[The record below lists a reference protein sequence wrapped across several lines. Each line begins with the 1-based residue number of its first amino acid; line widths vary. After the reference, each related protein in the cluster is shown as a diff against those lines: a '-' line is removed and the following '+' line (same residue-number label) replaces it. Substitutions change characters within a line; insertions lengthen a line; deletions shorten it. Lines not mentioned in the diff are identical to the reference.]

1 VAKTVNGV
9 TTKYL
14 VDTNNFTGYAQV
26 VEELVND
33 EVQRQYSY
41 GLDLISERQVIDS
54 QIVSDQLVDNQATN
68 NEREVSFYGYDGHG
82 SVRYLSD
89 LSGKVTDTYNYDAYG
104 ILLEQTGS
112 TPNLYRYAGE
122 QWDADLGLY
131 YNRARYLDVDRGRFW
146 TSDSFE
152 GEIEEPLSLH
162 KYLYGN
168 ANPVGNVDPSGNAT
182 LVSQVLT
189 QLGYLSTA
197 YSAFGFLR
205 NPSIETASVLA
216 LDLAIPGLARGIK
229 TLRDSGRVF
238 AALQKAKFVNDNEVN
253 SFKTLSEFGYKLL
266 MTEKALQ
273 IINNGLSNGGK
284 LLEGIFANTSGKLSL
299 VEAKTTLSIFHINE
313 SIEKSVQVVKRLE
326 DVVASGAPSGVSTSG
341 SISSLVDEIII
352 TYNKIGKLTVGS
364 SSYTLGQGEKILDG
378 GLTVKELFVEGK
390 RVVVNIS
397 GKEVPVY
404 VKQVL

>member
-1 VAKTVNGV
+1 LLYDGDGQRVAKTVNGV

-41 GLDLISERQVIDS
+41 GLDLISERQVIG
-54 QIVSDQLVDNQATN
+54 NQATN
-68 NEREVSFYGYDGHG
+68 NECEVSFYGYDGHG

-89 LSGKVTDTYNYDAYG
+89 LSGKVTDTYTYDAYG

-131 YNRARYLDVDRGRFW
+131 YNRARYLDVERGRFW

-197 YSAFGFLR
+197 YATVAFIQ
-205 NPSIETASVLA
+205 NPSIETASALA
-216 LDLAIPGLARGIK
+216 LDLAIPGLGKGITTLGLAGK
-229 TLRDSGRVF
+229 LSKYKEVIKSLKSAETFIPSIINEAETFDTLR
-238 AALQKAKFVNDNEVN
+238 KI
-253 SFKTLSEFGYKLL
+253 GYKLIIP
-266 MTEKALQ
+266 EKILSLLNYNKLNKK
-273 IINNGLSNGGK
+273 IIDGVFVNVNKRLSLIEVKETLTHNRIKDSLIKARDTIDVLDNVAKEGGK
-284 LLEGIFANTSGKLSL
+284 
-299 VEAKTTLSIFHINE
+299 VE
-313 SIEKSVQVVKRLE
+313 SIHQ
-326 DVVASGAPSGVSTSG
+326 
-341 SISSLVDEIII
+341 LVDELIISYDKVGDLKKYSLGAEKVLDNGLI
-352 TYNKIGKLTVGS
+352 VRELELNNTKVFARIGKS
-364 SSYTLGQGEKILDG
+364 SI
-378 GLTVKELFVEGK
+378 
-390 RVVVNIS
+390 
-397 GKEVPVY
+397 PVY
-404 VKQVL
+404 VRNNIK